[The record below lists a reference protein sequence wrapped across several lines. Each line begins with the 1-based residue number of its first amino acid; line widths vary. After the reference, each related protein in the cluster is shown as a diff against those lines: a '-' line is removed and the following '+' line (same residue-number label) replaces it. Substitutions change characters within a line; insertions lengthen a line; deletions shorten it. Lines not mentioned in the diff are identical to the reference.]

1 MKGIQKKGFT
11 IVELLGIIIVLGI
24 ILSITVPT
32 IGNIASNSYMKAYEI
47 NLKSM
52 EDGAKS
58 YILKRNVKMNPGIA
72 VQIQVSDLIDE
83 ALIDPII
90 DPKTKE
96 TCEGYVNVIDYVD
109 SFVFSPCLKCGTNYV
124 SEDCGKTDFV
134 VPVIT
139 LLGENPI
146 NMYVGENYV
155 DAGATALDDINGDIT
170 DKIQVS
176 GYINPDK
183 PGVYTLNYD
192 VSDSEGNKA
201 ITVTRTINV
210 IDNIEPIIIFNP
222 NGNSTHAKSRSV
234 VVNVRDINSGIKTS
248 SLKYLWNT
256 STSAPNK
263 SSFTTTFTNGGTIN
277 SPSGVTG
284 DYYLWVYAED
294 NSGNSKIERT
304 KVFKLDNTPPA
315 VPTIT
320 ATPTTLTNGN
330 VTVSVSYPTDASI
343 KKVSVNNGTTWSD
356 YTGTLVVTS
365 NTTLLVYAVD
375 SSGNQ
380 SSTAKYT
387 ISNIDKTNPVI
398 ATSLKSIQK
407 ADFSTWSLG
416 GGAYINESGALVLPT
431 TGSSVATSPYIPVI
445 GTPWELKLNGI
456 TSSVSPSSS
465 PHGGVYIGS
474 SYFDSSYTSAMADN
488 NYTGNGYAPA
498 LPLNTLTAISWDGW
512 EGYGSNVYY
521 VRINVKS
528 DGHFGVAP
536 ITLSDFKFIT
546 SAKSNYGKIIYVAPT
561 DASGIK
567 VTKWLAGSKTVNDFA
582 SSGNIVNSSFE
593 VTSNGTYTVY
603 TEDKAGN
610 KAVKQVV
617 INDIDAS
624 SPTVTF
630 APNGNSTYAKSRST
644 TVTVSDNVGLN
655 TNNLKYMWNT
665 STFAPSPSAFTT
677 TFTNGGTISSPSGVT
692 GDYYLWILAQDT
704 AGNTTIQ
711 RSNVFKLDNNKPVIT
726 ITGNS
731 VVNVTG
737 GTSYSDAGATASD
750 PHSGINGSVTS
761 TGTVNVNVLGT
772 YTITYNVSDKAGN
785 TATATRTVKVIDD
798 KPPTIVSATVPTT
811 WTSGNKTITVTS
823 SDTGL
828 SGIAGYY
835 ISTSSTKPTSS
846 SSWTASTST
855 TWTVSKGAGTY
866 YIWVKDNAG
875 NISSTYKSVTVTN
888 IDGNA
893 PTITAKGSSYTITE
907 GDSNT
912 ISSTYFN
919 INANGSAPIS
929 STTCIDMSKNNAVV
943 TNTSTL
949 AVGTHVIKCTVT
961 KATGL
966 SANAQTTIVVNP
978 AYTCSVGTLTNDP
991 SKGWICVTNASQ
1003 SSSSECVRY
1012 DSTGHTVYEDTYLS
1026 CGDSSSSWSNPGSFV
1041 YITCSK
1047 TEWTESCGNNSYT
1060 CYHKV
1065 STIACLD
1072 ERTNYSYYCPSGW
1085 SNYSGSGSSLK
1096 CYRAANQ

>member
-1 MKGIQKKGFT
+1 MKKNGFT
-11 IVELLGIIIVLGI
+11 IMELISVIVVLGI
-24 ILSITVPT
+24 ILAIAVPAITGIIKSSTRSAFESDAKLFLKAINYKKLTNTDFDPTILDVNNIDEELGLSPANYSSVNIAIVDNEEVISIIGEGKWEGFIACGTFRNMKVVENASECEGDTIPPVLTLLGDNPVTMYVGEDYVDPGATAFDNLSGDITDKIVVTGTVNLNVPGTYIISYTVNDLFENVTTVTRTINVLDIEAPMITFNPNGNPTYAKERTTAITVTDLGVIDNNSLRYIWTISPT
-32 IGNIASNSYMKAYEI
+32 EPSPDLFTSSFINEGTIYSPVGITGSYYLWAMASDSEGNKTVISSNIFNLDNTKPVITLNGESNITINKGSTYSDAGATATDDHSGLASDVVVTGSVNP
-47 NLKSM
+47 
-52 EDGAKS
+52 
-58 YILKRNVKMNPGIA
+58 NVVGTYTITYN
-72 VQIQVSDLIDE
+72 VSDK
-83 ALIDPII
+83 AGNAADPV
-90 DPKTKE
+90 TR
-96 TCEGYVNVIDYVD
+96 TVNVIDV
-109 SFVFSPCLKCGTNYV
+109 LA
-124 SEDCGKTDFV
+124 
-134 VPVIT
+134 PVIT
-139 LLGENPI
+139 IKGDNPATI
-146 NMYVGENYV
+146 YIGTTYS
-155 DAGATALDDINGDIT
+155 DAGATALDDVDGDIT
-170 DKIQVS
+170 NKIVIT
-176 GYINPDK
+176 GTVNPNAV
-183 PGVYTLNYD
+183 GTYTITYTVTDNA
-192 VSDSEGNKA
+192 GNIA
-201 ITVTRTINV
+201 TATRTINV
-210 IDNIEPIIIFNP
+210 
-222 NGNSTHAKSRSV
+222 
-234 VVNVRDINSGIKTS
+234 
-248 SLKYLWNT
+248 
-256 STSAPNK
+256 
-263 SSFTTTFTNGGTIN
+263 
-277 SPSGVTG
+277 
-284 DYYLWVYAED
+284 
-294 NSGNSKIERT
+294 
-304 KVFKLDNTPPA
+304 
-315 VPTIT
+315 
-320 ATPTTLTNGN
+320 
-330 VTVSVSYPTDASI
+330 
-343 KKVSVNNGTTWSD
+343 
-356 YTGTLVVTS
+356 
-365 NTTLLVYAVD
+365 VD
-375 SSGNQ
+375 
-380 SSTAKYT
+380 T
-387 ISNIDKTNPVI
+387 
-398 ATSLKSIQK
+398 
-407 ADFSTWSLG
+407 
-416 GGAYINESGALVLPT
+416 
-431 TGSSVATSPYIPVI
+431 
-445 GTPWELKLNGI
+445 
-456 TSSVSPSSS
+456 
-465 PHGGVYIGS
+465 
-474 SYFDSSYTSAMADN
+474 
-488 NYTGNGYAPA
+488 
-498 LPLNTLTAISWDGW
+498 
-512 EGYGSNVYY
+512 
-521 VRINVKS
+521 
-528 DGHFGVAP
+528 
-536 ITLSDFKFIT
+536 
-546 SAKSNYGKIIYVAPT
+546 VAPT
-561 DASGIK
+561 IA
-567 VTKWLAGSKTVNDFA
+567 F
-582 SSGNIVNSSFE
+582 
-593 VTSNGTYTVY
+593 GT
-603 TEDKAGN
+603 
-610 KAVKQVV
+610 
-617 INDIDAS
+617 
-624 SPTVTF
+624 
-630 APNGNSTYAKSRST
+630 NGNSTYAKSRST
-644 TVTVSDNVGLN
+644 TVTVSDNVIVN
-655 TNNLKYMWNT
+655 TSSLKYLWST
-665 STFAPSPSAFTT
+665 SSTGVTAGQITNS
-677 TFTNGGTISSPSGVT
+677 FTNGGTINTPAGVT
-692 GDYYLWILAQDT
+692 GDYYLWVYAEDES
-704 AGNTTIQ
+704 GNSKIE